1 MTEKREVPE
10 ADRLDQLTPI
20 DQSVAVEAF
29 EHCDTASALVNEADW
44 IDQQI
49 SVPVDDPEQE
59 AQ

>member
-20 DQSVAVEAF
+20 DQIVSVEAF
-29 EHCDTASALVNEADW
+29 EHCDTVPPLVNEADW

-49 SVPVDDPEQE
+49 PVPVDDPEQE

>member
-1 MTEKREVPE
+1 MTQKREVPE

-29 EHCDTASALVNEADW
+29 EHCDTAPALVNEADW

-49 SVPVDDPEQE
+49 PVPVDVPE
-59 AQ
+59 

>member
-29 EHCDTASALVNEADW
+29 EHRDTAPALVNEADW

-49 SVPVDDPEQE
+49 PVPVDDPEQE